1 MSTMTTNLGLIKPE
15 LKDTADIT
23 ATNPNWDKIDTEIH
37 NLKTGASGKS
47 IVVNDTLL
55 ATKWLNGVYTWTNSN
70 IKTATQIVELLPSQ
84 SIDEEQ
90 LIALQLANIVGT
102 TQAVGSITFKAYGEV
117 PSIDIP
123 VVFIV
128 RGDI

>member
-1 MSTMTTNLGLIKPE
+1 MSTNTTNLGLIKPE

-23 ATNPNWDKIDTEIH
+23 VTNSNWDKIDTEIAS
-37 NLKTGASGKS
+37 LKSGASGKS
-47 IVVNDTLL
+47 TAVNDTLL
-55 ATKWLNGVYTWTNSN
+55 ATKWLNGVYTWSNSN
-70 IKTATQIVELLPSQ
+70 IKTATQLIELLPSQ
-84 SIDEEQ
+84 SITEEQ